1 MRLRNVKD
9 ANNILINSGLLVEA
23 NPFNDKKKL
32 CIEIGTGKGVT
43 EEDIIN
49 KTERYSSLVTSLSS

>member
-1 MRLRNVKD
+1 MSY
-9 ANNILINSGLLVEA
+9 SGNKAVM
-23 NPFNDKKKL
+23 KKFKKIVRDL
-32 CIEIGTGKGVT
+32 YGYYGVT